1 MKFVKICILLIILVI
16 NICINSEMN
25 RVHKKDKKDKKTK
38 KRNHNNSFNKPLEN
52 TRSNMGNMGNMRN
65 MGNMG
70 NTGNMGNMGNNFGT
84 GSLQGNQQIQQNK
97 NNDLSQLG
105 SQQSNRN
112 SNAIPPTSNQYQS
125 NRNENLGRNNYSHEN
140 GLNNPNQIGLN
151 NQQNQPRVN
160 NPNNLNTNQL
170 NNPNLN
176 LNHKNQKDPFR
187 PNTKAGYSPKVQP
200 FWYNHFR
207 WSWVYGI
214 PHYSRRYILSHRSL
228 CLDVCE
234 RREVMCNGS
243 DVITEYEPNTGF
255 LKCVCVNDPSKALV
269 DNEYCWTPRKCILT
283 VENIG
288 CMPILNAMFQKKKDL
303 GYDDEI

>member
-1 MKFVKICILLIILVI
+1 MKFVKICILLIILTI
-16 NICINSEMN
+16 NICINSEIN

-38 KRNHNNSFNKPLEN
+38 KRNPNSFNKPLEN
-52 TRSNMGNMGNMRN
+52 TRSNTNMGSMSNMNHIGNMGS
-65 MGNMG
+65 
-70 NTGNMGNMGNNFGT
+70 NNLGS
-84 GSLQGNQQIQQNK
+84 GSLPAGNQQHHQNK
-97 NNDLSQLG
+97 NNDLSQINNN
-105 SQQSNRN
+105 QNNRN
-112 SNAIPPTSNQYQS
+112 ANAIPSNAGLYQN

-140 GLNNPNQIGLN
+140 SLNNQHQPGIN
-151 NQQNQPRVN
+151 NQQNQPAGVN
-160 NPNNLNTNQL
+160 NHNNLNNNQL
-170 NNPNLN
+170 NNQNLN

-187 PNTKAGYSPKVQP
+187 PNVKAGYSPKVQP

-214 PHYSRRYILSHRSL
+214 PNYSRRYILSHRSL

-243 DVITEYEPNTGF
+243 DVITEYEPTTGF
-255 LKCVCVNDPSKALV
+255 LKCVCVNDQSKALV

-288 CMPILNAMFQKKKDL
+288 CMPILNAIFQKKKDL
-303 GYDDEI
+303 GYEDEI

>member
-1 MKFVKICILLIILVI
+1 MKFVKICILLIILTI
-16 NICINSEMN
+16 NICINSEIN

-38 KRNHNNSFNKPLEN
+38 KRNPNSFNKPLEN
-52 TRSNMGNMGNMRN
+52 TRSNTNMGSMGNMGNM
-65 MGNMG
+65 GS
-70 NTGNMGNMGNNFGT
+70 NNLGS
-84 GSLQGNQQIQQNK
+84 GSLPAGNQQHHQNK
-97 NNDLSQLG
+97 NNDLSQINNN
-105 SQQSNRN
+105 QNNRN
-112 SNAIPPTSNQYQS
+112 ANSTPSNAGLYQN

-140 GLNNPNQIGLN
+140 SLNNQHQPGIN
-151 NQQNQPRVN
+151 NQQNQPAGVN
-160 NPNNLNTNQL
+160 NHNNLNNNQL

-187 PNTKAGYSPKVQP
+187 PNVKAGLSPKVQP

-243 DVITEYEPNTGF
+243 DVITEYEPTTGF

-288 CMPILNAMFQKKKDL
+288 CMPILNAIFQKKKDL
-303 GYDDEI
+303 GYEDEI